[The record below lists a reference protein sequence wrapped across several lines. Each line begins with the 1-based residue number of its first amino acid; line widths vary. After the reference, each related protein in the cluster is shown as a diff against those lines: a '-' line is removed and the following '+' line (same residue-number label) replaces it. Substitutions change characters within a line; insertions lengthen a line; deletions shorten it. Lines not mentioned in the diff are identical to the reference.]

1 MVLKLGHFKCSDLS
15 LNTVDLYSP
24 NAYSVVIGM
33 AHLMEN
39 VADLHTHTHAF
50 YKLSITK

>member
-1 MVLKLGHFKCSDLS
+1 MVLKLGHFKCSNLS

-24 NAYSVVIGM
+24 NTYSVVIVID
-33 AHLMEN
+33 HFVEN
-39 VADLHTHTHAF
+39 VADLHMHAF